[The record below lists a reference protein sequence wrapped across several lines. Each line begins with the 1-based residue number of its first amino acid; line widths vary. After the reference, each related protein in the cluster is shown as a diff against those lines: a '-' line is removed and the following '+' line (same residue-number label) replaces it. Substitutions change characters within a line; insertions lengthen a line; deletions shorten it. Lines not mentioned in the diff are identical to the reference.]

1 MLYISSKLLEACHC
15 ASEESVLITRLLSLV
30 VNKLMGKAIFNLFT
44 SVLLMVGC
52 RLLSN
57 VLMELIETMSVD

>member
-15 ASEESVLITRLLSLV
+15 ASEESVLITRLLRLV
-30 VNKLMGKAIFNLFT
+30 VNELMGKAILDLFT